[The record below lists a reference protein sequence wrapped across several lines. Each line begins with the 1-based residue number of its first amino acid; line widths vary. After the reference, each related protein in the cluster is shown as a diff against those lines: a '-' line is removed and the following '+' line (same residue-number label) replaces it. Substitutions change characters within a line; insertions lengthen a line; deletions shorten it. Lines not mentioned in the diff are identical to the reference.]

1 MITIVHGD
9 DITSSR
15 KFLIEQKNS
24 LKNTVILDGKDLNF
38 EYLVELLKG
47 NSLFS
52 DEKNIFVENF
62 FERKKLKEIDKV
74 TDYIKKNSDLAN
86 FFIWEKDELTKSELS
101 IFPKAKPV
109 LFKIQKT
116 LFSFLDN
123 ISPKNPKNVLNFHE
137 TLKTADEEM
146 VFYMLIRQFRLLLA
160 LRDESSGL
168 IDESQR
174 LAPWQKDKLQRQ
186 AKMFTIEQLKRTYDK
201 LYEVDLGIKTG
212 VYPNLTNAIDF
223 FLLDI

>member
-24 LKNTVILDGKDLNF
+24 LKNTIILDGKDLNF

-62 FERKKLKEIDKV
+62 FERKKSDEFEKII
-74 TDYIKKNSDLAN
+74 DYIKKNSSKVNL
-86 FFIWEKDELTKSELS
+86 FIWEKDGLSKSELS
-101 IFPKAKPV
+101 VFPKAKSI

-123 ISPKNPKNVLNFHE
+123 ISPNSPKNVLNFHE
-137 TLKTADEEM
+137 ALKTADEEM
-146 VFYMLIRQFRLLLA
+146 IFYMLIRQFRLLLA
-160 LRDESSGL
+160 LRGESNGS

-174 LAPWQKDKLQRQ
+174 LAPWQKDKLKRQ
-186 AKMFTIEQLKRTYDK
+186 SKLFTSSELKRIYNK
-201 LYEVDLGIKTG
+201 LYEVDLNIKTG
-212 VYPNLTNAIDF
+212 VFPNLTNAIDF
-223 FLLDI
+223 LLLDI